1 MIVEIALLRMEI
13 RRKEKAK
20 EVARGEGGEGGEGDD
35 GDAGEVGD
43 TGRWVT
49 ICCRMLRVVP

>member
-20 EVARGEGGEGGEGDD
+20 EVARGEGEEGGGEGDE
-35 GDAGEVGD
+35 GDAGVVGD
-43 TGRWVT
+43 TGRWMED
-49 ICCRMLRVVP
+49 ML

>member
-20 EVARGEGGEGGEGDD
+20 EVAHEEGEGVEGGDEGDVVE
-35 GDAGEVGD
+35 GDAG
-43 TGRWVT
+43 R
-49 ICCRMLRVVP
+49 RMEDML